1 MRTKILMLV
10 VLLSL
15 SAGLIAQTDENDST
29 KSFRGHNRELRM
41 DDNQRG
47 HANGLNLTDA
57 QKEAMKQSRL
67 ATQKQLQPLHN
78 ELGELKAR
86 QKTLITAEAPD
97 TDAINKNIEK
107 LGALEV
113 EMAKIQAKQHLE
125 MRAQLTDEQR
135 LKFDIHKGGRQKHNG
150 HKGMKQGKGMHGA
163 HSMN

>member
-1 MRTKILMLV
+1 MRTKVLMLV

-29 KSFRGHNRELRM
+29 KSFRGHNRELRI

-57 QKEAMKQSRL
+57 QKEAMKQSMM
-67 ATQKQLQPLHN
+67 AAQKQLQPLRN

-86 QKTLITAEAPD
+86 QKTLMTAEAPG

-107 LGALEV
+107 MGAVKV
-113 EMAKIQAKQHLE
+113 EIEKIQAQQRLE
-125 MRAQLTDEQR
+125 MRTQLTDEQR
-135 LKFDIHKGGRQKHNG
+135 MRFDMHKDRMMHQKG
-150 HKGMKQGKGMHGA
+150 SKGMRQSRERQQN